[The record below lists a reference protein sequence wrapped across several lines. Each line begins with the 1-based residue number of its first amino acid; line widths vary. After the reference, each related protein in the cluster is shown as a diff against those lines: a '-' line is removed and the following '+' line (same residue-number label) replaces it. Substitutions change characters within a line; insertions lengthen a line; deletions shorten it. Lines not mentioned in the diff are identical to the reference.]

1 MTIALIIAAVSMV
14 PQRDVIQLNL
24 YNADKCYQIARLT
37 CKFEYKEIFPCSI
50 STGNPKEIF
59 FPPYMF
65 LFAVYHKLS
74 VVEIACANHRHCRSN
89 LQELCNNIGLILN
102 YICCILHCGATTNEV
117 FLLSFIVCRHDS
129 AQSGPV
135 HAHFFSVSQF
145 SIRHSKLHFLAML
158 GWCV

>member
-89 LQELCNNIGLILN
+89 L
-102 YICCILHCGATTNEV
+102 
-117 FLLSFIVCRHDS
+117 
-129 AQSGPV
+129 
-135 HAHFFSVSQF
+135 
-145 SIRHSKLHFLAML
+145 
-158 GWCV
+158 